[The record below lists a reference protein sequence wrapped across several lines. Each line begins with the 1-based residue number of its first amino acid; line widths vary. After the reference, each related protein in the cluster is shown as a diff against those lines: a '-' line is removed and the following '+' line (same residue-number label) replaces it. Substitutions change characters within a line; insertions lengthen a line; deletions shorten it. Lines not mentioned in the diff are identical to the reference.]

1 MSTLVQLI
9 SIFDQFRPAND
20 HFGPANIHFD
30 QFRPANNHFGPA
42 NIHFWPV

>member
-1 MSTLVQLI
+1 MTALVQLI

-20 HFGPANIHFD
+20 RFGPANIHFW
-30 QFRPANNHFGPA
+30 PANDHFGPA